1 MSNEIIFD
9 NVVLNQICK
18 QIRDPTTYFNFSIL
32 NKKCHRIAM
41 LNQETKID
49 QFTRKIDLGYYDQNI
64 YVGYVQVLPNNMRH
78 GLQQQG
84 RICKYFYFDKNV
96 ATKIGT
102 EKNTTEKNITEV
114 KICHCVNLSNKNMGK
129 KGMVIDRM
137 GNSAIYLDIRPHKI
151 SHASILEKMSISKYK
166 IVECM
171 WCVRSKIIEH
181 ESLWTEN

>member
-1 MSNEIIFD
+1 MREMFD

-32 NKKCHRIAM
+32 NKKCYRIAM

-64 YVGYVQVLPNNMRH
+64 YVGYLKVLPNNMRH

-96 ATKIGT
+96 ATKIGS
-102 EKNTTEKNITEV
+102 KITEVTKV
-114 KICHCVNLSNKNMGK
+114 KICHCINLSNTKME
-129 KGMVIDRM
+129 RM
-137 GNSAIYLDIRPHKI
+137 GMMGMIGSTIYLNIRPHKI